1 MPDPDPTPATP
12 APPGRPTGGA
22 TKVLLKV
29 LVFLVA
35 IIAIIRGLTAI
46 FGGGGFGTK
55 LEFNKAELYYTKSVT
70 ADEAKRLGDYCVKEE
85 LFSDN
90 KLSTQID
97 KNNGTYQFRMVLKK
111 GSENEAALLQ
121 SAKLLA
127 DGMSREVFNGAKVEF
142 YACDDKLKPVKL
154 MASS

>member
-1 MPDPDPTPATP
+1 MPDLTPTAATP
-12 APPGRPTGGA
+12 AQPERPTGRA
-22 TKVLLKV
+22 MKVFRTVLLY
-29 LVFLVA
+29 LVA
-35 IIAIIRGLTAI
+35 IIAVIRGLTAI
-46 FGGGGFGTK
+46 FGGSDFGTK

-70 ADEAKRLGDYCVKEE
+70 ADEAKRLGGYCIKEE
-85 LFSDN
+85 LFSNN

-111 GSENEAALLQ
+111 GSENDAALLQ

-142 YACDDKLKPVKL
+142 YACDDGLKPVKL